1 MRPPLAPRPSFL
13 FSLPLVAAPPPLHPP
28 SSHPS
33 NPLLSTKPSKP
44 YPLPKPC
51 PLPPAPPSLGSF
63 HKLILQHEAFKSGNV
78 DTGFIPKYAD
88 ELTTPPKESKTKA
101 FMTEV
106 AKARK
111 GTKK

>member
-1 MRPPLAPRPSFL
+1 MPCPFAASPRFAARVL
-13 FSLPLVAAPPPLHPP
+13 FFARR
-28 SSHPS
+28 
-33 NPLLSTKPSKP
+33 
-44 YPLPKPC
+44 
-51 PLPPAPPSLGSF
+51 PLPPVFLPSTLQPLLTPPLLPNPLTGSF